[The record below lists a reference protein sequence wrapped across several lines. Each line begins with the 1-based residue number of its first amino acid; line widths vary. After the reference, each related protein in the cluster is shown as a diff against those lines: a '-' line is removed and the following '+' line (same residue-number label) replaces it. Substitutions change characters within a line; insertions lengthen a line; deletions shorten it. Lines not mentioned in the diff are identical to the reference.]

1 MPPESGPRT
10 PPGQPDHRSTKGPV
24 TRHVDRPHPPA
35 QRPYSDHSQ
44 EQTTLTISNAA
55 SVCRLHYWPRPHCSL
70 ATLPR
75 FALQLDAPVLV
86 VFRKCSHSS
95 SNQLSQVSSQ
105 ANVSSVSCVQAVA
118 VIRVA
123 SPPVVHLHESPQYH
137 WRPAL
142 SPVSTKIL
150 RTHCVSAFE

>member
-1 MPPESGPRT
+1 M
-10 PPGQPDHRSTKGPV
+10 STKGPV
-24 TRHVDRPHPPA
+24 TRHAARPHPPA
-35 QRPYSDHSQ
+35 QRPNSDHSQ
-44 EQTTLTISNAA
+44 EQTTLSLTISNAA

-75 FALQLDAPVLV
+75 SALRTGRTCTSRAPQRQPQFQVISYVQL
-86 VFRKCSHSS
+86 
-95 SNQLSQVSSQ
+95 SSQ
-105 ANVSSVSCVQAVA
+105 ANVSSFSCVQTVA

-142 SPVSTKIL
+142 SPVSTKLL

>member
-24 TRHVDRPHPPA
+24 TRHVARPHPPA
-35 QRPYSDHSQ
+35 QRPNFDQSQ

-55 SVCRLHYWPRPHCSL
+55 SVCRLHYWSCSAN
-70 ATLPR
+70 ATTVP
-75 FALQLDAPVLV
+75 
-86 VFRKCSHSS
+86 
-95 SNQLSQVSSQ
+95 SNQLQLSSQ

-142 SPVSTKIL
+142 SPVSPKLL